1 MVLYLRPLRH
11 VNYVPSASGRA
22 LQQRE
27 CPLGWRSLYLKPFEE
42 KYFLIATDPED
53 TRITQQLQEA
63 EEAEKS
69 HSPNQ
74 LKTEKQHESTTSQSA
89 TAVNERVPQRF
100 VHLHREGGH
109 VHLSADMVIDKK
121 AAAFK
126 LKYPHRIKSHQTLSR
141 ASGFLRPPWEV
152 NRISFICEDHLFS
165 AKVLQSYLWEN
176 ARMVVTCGDHSV
188 NIEQRLFDLK
198 LGHKT

>member
-1 MVLYLRPLRH
+1 M
-11 VNYVPSASGRA
+11 
-22 LQQRE
+22 
-27 CPLGWRSLYLKPFEE
+27 YLKPFEE

-69 HSPNQ
+69 HTSNQ
-74 LKTEKQHESTTSQSA
+74 LKTEKQHESTTSQPA

-126 LKYPHRIKSHQTLSR
+126 LKYPHRIKSHQTLSKSQWLPEAALGSEPYFIYR
-141 ASGFLRPPWEV
+141 RGSSFQRKSASILSMGE
-152 NRISFICEDHLFS
+152 CTDG
-165 AKVLQSYLWEN
+165 KY
-176 ARMVVTCGDHSV
+176 VVTCGHHSV
-188 NIEQRLFDLK
+188 NIEQQLFVLK